1 MNKVL
6 NINLGG
12 MPLTIDDD
20 AYRHLENY
28 LQSLHNHFRNSEGYE
43 EIMSDIEARLGELL
57 REGMGKRSIAGMQ
70 DVKNAV
76 SIMGTPEDFGAESI
90 SETAEK
96 AKTSSSSA
104 VSSNTDSTSRS
115 NREGGIKT
123 GKRLFR
129 DGENKMVGGVCSGLA
144 AYFGINDPTWVRI
157 LLAVLGFTMGS
168 GVLIYFVMWALIPE
182 AKTTAD
188 RLAMQGESV
197 DVNSIAKAV
206 EEGAQSFSKKLNEF
220 GNPENQARFND
231 GVHRISAKIGGVIQT
246 LLKGMGGFWKILLA
260 IVSVLVIISLF
271 ISWVSG
277 IVSVVWAYPFFGY
290 LSDSSAMPLAAILA
304 SFALVSIPITLLV
317 LFLRR
322 LFLQRPASNAV
333 VGGLWTAWGLSWA
346 ILGIFGGRTVKDFNH
361 KAEFTQTVNL
371 SDPNV
376 ETLTLKILENPN
388 GDLATQLGNIQVSE
402 DYLIVEGTQI
412 RIEKSE
418 SDKLELV
425 KTVYSRG
432 RNLEEARKLS
442 NNLELKVESI
452 GDKLTIA
459 NSFQIPKGTKYR
471 GQLINLLL
479 KVPVGKKIRFDKT
492 EENGNINFRE
502 ASDDNEDNEPCWEN
516 DISLWEM
523 TEDGMK
529 CLNKKR
535 KE

>member
-20 AYRHLENY
+20 AYRLLENY
-28 LQSLHNHFRNSEGYE
+28 LQSLHNHFRNSDGYE

-57 REGMGKRSIAGMQ
+57 REGMGKRTIAGTQ

-90 SETAEK
+90 NDTTEK
-96 AKTSSSSA
+96 AKTSSSGR
-104 VSSNTDSTSRS
+104 SNT
-115 NREGGIKT
+115 EGGIKT

-144 AYFGINDPTWVRI
+144 AYFGLDDPTWVRI
-157 LLAVLGFTMGS
+157 LLAILGFTMGS
-168 GVLIYFVMWALIPE
+168 GVLIYFIMWALIPE

-206 EEGAQSFSKKLNEF
+206 EEGAQNFSKKLNEF

-231 GVHRISAKIGGVIQT
+231 SVHRISAKIGEVIQT
-246 LLKGMGGFWKILLA
+246 LLKGMGGFGKVILA
-260 IVSVLVIISLF
+260 IIAVFLIIGLVVSWI
-271 ISWVSG
+271 SG
-277 IVSVVWAYPFFGY
+277 IFSVVWAYPFFGY
-290 LSDSSAMPLAAILA
+290 LSMSKAMPVIAILA

-322 LFLQRPASNAV
+322 IFLKRPASNAL
-333 VGGLWTAWGLSWA
+333 VGGLWTVWGISWA
-346 ILGIFGGRTVKDFNH
+346 LLGVFGGKMVREFNH
-361 KAEFTQTVNL
+361 KAEFTQTMNL
-371 SDPNV
+371 ANPNA
-376 ETLTLKILENPN
+376 ETLTVKILENPN

-412 RIEKSE
+412 RVEKSE

-442 NNLELKVESI
+442 NSLDLKVESV
-452 GDKLTIA
+452 GDKLIIA

-471 GQLINLLL
+471 GQVINLLL

-502 ASDDNEDNEPCWEN
+502 ASDDYSDNEPCWEN

-529 CLNKKR
+529 CLNKKDR
-535 KE
+535 